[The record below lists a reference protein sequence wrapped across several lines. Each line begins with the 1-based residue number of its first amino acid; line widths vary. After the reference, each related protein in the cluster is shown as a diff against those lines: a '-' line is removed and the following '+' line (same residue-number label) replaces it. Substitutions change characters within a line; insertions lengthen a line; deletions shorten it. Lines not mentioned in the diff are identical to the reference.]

1 MDGPGKLVGE
11 RTILLNERISPG
23 HPMDEEKL
31 SATRRVMSNLH
42 LEYPGDKF
50 IITIEDN
57 KGELIGV
64 IMLAEATDE
73 VLGKSKGV
81 IDLLEIYGNLASI
94 AINNARLFEMEIA
107 ARGEVETLNDLMTH
121 DINNF
126 IQGVLGYLDMIG
138 NDKSASEMH
147 RKYARRAIEQIEG
160 TKRLIENVRKL
171 AWIKTGF
178 PEKMSSYDLG
188 KVIGESLTHV
198 MGTYPKKNVNF
209 SSTIDTD
216 QFFVLGDE
224 MIQELFINLISNSV
238 KFTPSQEVPIE
249 LSIKTQVEI
258 GKEFWR
264 IELVDHGRG
273 IPEDKKRFVFE
284 RFGKQD
290 YTPYGFGLGLSIC
303 RNLARK
309 YGGRIWVE
317 DRVPEDYRK
326 GSKFVILLPKL
337 IPEPSE
343 EKPAAGREAPKKRV
357 VRKIK
362 ESGSKGTS
370 FSRVLKQ
377 PRPGRSEAEKAS

>member
-1 MDGPGKLVGE
+1 MTFG
-11 RTILLNERISPG
+11 S
-23 HPMDEEKL
+23 
-31 SATRRVMSNLH
+31 
-42 LEYPGDKF
+42 
-50 IITIEDN
+50 
-57 KGELIGV
+57 
-64 IMLAEATDE
+64 
-73 VLGKSKGV
+73 
-81 IDLLEIYGNLASI
+81 SI
-94 AINNARLFEMEIA
+94 A
-107 ARGEVETLNDLMTH
+107 
-121 DINNF
+121 
-126 IQGVLGYLDMIG
+126 
-138 NDKSASEMH
+138 
-147 RKYARRAIEQIEG
+147 
-160 TKRLIENVRKL
+160 
-171 AWIKTGF
+171 
-178 PEKMSSYDLG
+178 
-188 KVIGESLTHV
+188 
-198 MGTYPKKNVNF
+198 
-209 SSTIDTD
+209 TD

-326 GSKFVILLPKL
+326 GSKFVILLPKFM
-337 IPEPSE
+337 PEAPDE
-343 EKPAAGREAPKKRV
+343 EPAAGRGPPKKKV
-357 VRKIK
+357 VRKMK
-362 ESGSKGTS
+362 EKSSTGTS